1 MIEDNAA
8 IDSNLYVRIKA
19 LENAENTITKEQMDL
34 KLDKVEFTNFVSMLN
49 ESTISPMQ
57 KEIDKSKK
65 DITCIEVSTI
75 FKLIS
80 VIFYSPSLKTSP

>member
-49 ESTISPMQ
+49 ESTISPM
-57 KEIDKSKK
+57 
-65 DITCIEVSTI
+65 
-75 FKLIS
+75 
-80 VIFYSPSLKTSP
+80 

>member
-65 DITCIEVSTI
+65 DITCIESFLENLSMTI
-75 FKLIS
+75 KALEMQMNS
-80 VIFYSPSLKTSP
+80 Q

>member
-19 LENAENTITKEQMDL
+19 LENAENTITKEMMDL

-65 DITCIEVSTI
+65 DITCIESFLENLSMTI
-75 FKLIS
+75 KALEMQMNAQ
-80 VIFYSPSLKTSP
+80 